1 MPNTPHHPPMAP
13 KLAELLSGL
22 RRRIRSYVWIDGL
35 AALVV
40 LLGAAF
46 WGSLALDWLF
56 EPPVPLRVGVLA
68 AVAVAALWV
77 AYRLILS
84 RAFVQLA
91 NRSLALVLERR
102 FHSLRDSLLT
112 VVELGEHDDPQREFN
127 PRMLAETEMEALAG
141 AGDVN
146 VSAALNFRPLLR
158 RVALAGLLLVSVV
171 GFSLAARDA
180 FGIWMRRS
188 LLLSEELWPRKT
200 DLSVVEFADSPV
212 KKIARGGD
220 LELNVRADAAP
231 GRVVPDV
238 VEVRYYSEDGGRS
251 RENMS
256 RLGSVV
262 PGTDA
267 FQPYVYTFKSVL
279 TDVEFY
285 VLGGDDRLGP
295 YRLQVVDSPTI
306 NRVTLHCEY
315 PAYMRRT
322 PRDLPVTGIMP
333 IPRGTKVTLRAE
345 TNKDVEQVRIDQL
358 ANGDTPSITE
368 LSLAGS
374 KTPRQFSLELPA
386 LDSDVTLQFA
396 LLDTDGI
403 RSRDAIRLSL
413 SLVEDEAPRVEARLA
428 GIGTAIT
435 PQARLPLEG
444 EITDDYSLG
453 RGWFEYSVDDNPAQ
467 QQPFAATLA
476 GREQVVASE
485 VLEVGPLQLKPKQRL
500 QLLAQV
506 ADTCDLSGDPNV
518 GASQKYVLD
527 IVTPGELR
535 SLLEA
540 RELQLRRRFETILQ
554 EFTDTRDLLAR
565 IDLVAK
571 PAGENAP
578 EAEKPADG
586 ENSAADEPGG
596 KPAVLEEGAEPG
608 DKAATRRAVE
618 TDPVAAATQR
628 KVQSARCIQNS
639 ARANDETRGLA
650 VAFDE
655 IRAELINNRVDT
667 EELKQRLQQG
677 IADPLRRIA
686 DERFPELDRRLK
698 QMDALIDRPAEAE
711 RLQAASRQ
719 QADLILVEMQ
729 QVMDNMLELE
739 TFNEALDILRT
750 IIKTQDE
757 LNEQT
762 KERRKAKLLELLEE

>member
-1 MPNTPHHPPMAP
+1 MPHIPNHPPIAP

-46 WGSLALDWLF
+46 WASLALDWLF

-102 FHSLRDSLLT
+102 FHGLRDSLLT
-112 VVELGEHDDPQREFN
+112 VVELGEHDDPQHEFN

-188 LLLSEELWPRKT
+188 LLMSEELWPRKT

-306 NRVTLHCEY
+306 NRMTLHCEY

-374 KTPRQFSLELPA
+374 ETPRQFSLELPA

-435 PQARLPLEG
+435 PQARLPLDG

-453 RGWFEYSVDDNPAQ
+453 RGWFEYTVDNNPSE

-476 GREQVVASE
+476 GRDQVVANE

-500 QLLAQV
+500 ELLAQV

-571 PAGENAP
+571 PAGEKAP
-578 EAEKPADG
+578 DAEKPAADG
-586 ENSAADEPGG
+586 NSSADEPGD
-596 KPAVLEEGAEPG
+596 KPAALEEGAEPG
-608 DKAATRRAVE
+608 DKATTRRAVE
-618 TDPVAAATQR
+618 VDPVAAATQR

-729 QVMDNMLELE
+729 QVMDNLLELE
-739 TFNEALDILRT
+739 TFNEALDILRN